1 MTENETPL
9 KLCRKWSEMAPG
21 CFDTLD
27 LLCKESHEDMGV
39 SNVCDLPIG
48 AAYEY
53 LRVKCHLEKDGRAR
67 LASELTGLYIWQKHK
82 VIYNF
87 DHTLAKELVA
97 QADAI
102 TEDDKIPTEI
112 LLRPPYPCVYIQTDK
127 PISGNSLPLK
137 FMAWIEEDANS
148 HVREFRVQPF
158 SDDMEHTKAFMLEL
172 TKPTVY
178 DCIYDTVATTAKYHT
193 FAKFQLNNIH
203 IDESV
208 RVVLRAMQ
216 LYLYVCSDQADIREN
231 SKQKGI
237 YRPRQPGQ
245 PIKDKFREIDM
256 KDVGVVIGH
265 TLRRAE
271 GSGGFCGAV
280 VRIQDVGVSAFQFH
294 GQFHRLAEDAA
305 AGIADGLTA
314 CGVDRIKRFAQ
325 TDCCHSRSLH
335 FVMFLDIQ
343 YILVVP
349 GLTVV
354 VQIPS
359 VGQEKV
365 RIQQDTNQLIFDQ
378 IVVPFRKDGQ
388 PHRLHIK
395 LRSVIRHDIKGIAQ
409 RNEHDILVRR
419 RLGIGTGL
427 PRDLYRSENFTDL
440 G

>member
-9 KLCRKWSEMAPG
+9 KLCKKWSKMAPG

-67 LASELTGLYIWQKHK
+67 LASELTGLYIWRKHK

-87 DHTLAKELVA
+87 DHTLAQELVA

-102 TEDDKIPTEI
+102 AEDDKIPTEI

-127 PISGNSLPLK
+127 PLAGDSLPLK

-158 SDDMEHTKAFMLEL
+158 ADNMEHTKTFMLEL

-178 DCIYDTVATTAKYHT
+178 ECIYDTVATTARYNS
-193 FAKFQLNNIH
+193 FAKFQLNNIR

-208 RVVLRAMQ
+208 RAVLRAMQ

-231 SKQKGI
+231 PKQKGI

-271 GSGGFCGAV
+271 QESSAPQSNPSADEAKQGSHKRPHTRRGHWHHYWTGSKSEPEQRKLILKWTHPMLIGGYTDNV
-280 VRIQDVGVSAFQFH
+280 V
-294 GQFHRLAEDAA
+294 
-305 AGIADGLTA
+305 T
-314 CGVDRIKRFAQ
+314 
-325 TDCCHSRSLH
+325 
-335 FVMFLDIQ
+335 MFP
-343 YILVVP
+343 VK
-349 GLTVV
+349 
-354 VQIPS
+354 
-359 VGQEKV
+359 E
-365 RIQQDTNQLIFDQ
+365 
-378 IVVPFRKDGQ
+378 
-388 PHRLHIK
+388 
-395 LRSVIRHDIKGIAQ
+395 
-409 RNEHDILVRR
+409 
-419 RLGIGTGL
+419 
-427 PRDLYRSENFTDL
+427 
-440 G
+440 

>member
-67 LASELTGLYIWQKHK
+67 LASELTGLYIWRKHK

-87 DHTLAKELVA
+87 DHTLAQELVD

-158 SDDMEHTKAFMLEL
+158 ADDMEHTKAFMLEL

-178 DCIYDTVATTAKYHT
+178 DCIYDTVATTSKYHS
-193 FAKFQLNNIH
+193 FARFQLNNIC

-208 RVVLRAMQ
+208 RAVLRAMQ
-216 LYLYVCSDQADIREN
+216 LYLYICSDQADVRDN
-231 SKQKGI
+231 LAQKKI
-237 YRPRQPGQ
+237 YRPRAKGQ
-245 PIKDKFREIDM
+245 PIKDKFREINM

-271 GSGGFCGAV
+271 QESSAPQSNPSADESKQGSHKRPHTRRGHWHHYWTGPKSEPEQRKLILKWTHPMLIGGYTDNV
-280 VRIQDVGVSAFQFH
+280 V
-294 GQFHRLAEDAA
+294 
-305 AGIADGLTA
+305 T
-314 CGVDRIKRFAQ
+314 
-325 TDCCHSRSLH
+325 
-335 FVMFLDIQ
+335 MFP
-343 YILVVP
+343 VK
-349 GLTVV
+349 
-354 VQIPS
+354 
-359 VGQEKV
+359 E
-365 RIQQDTNQLIFDQ
+365 
-378 IVVPFRKDGQ
+378 
-388 PHRLHIK
+388 
-395 LRSVIRHDIKGIAQ
+395 
-409 RNEHDILVRR
+409 
-419 RLGIGTGL
+419 
-427 PRDLYRSENFTDL
+427 
-440 G
+440 